1 VNFGALH
8 DFYEIDYNRRMNTKI
23 NSSVSSQ
30 QTTLDCASWIDASV
44 EAIRKQVGDRG
55 GGGGSGGEGGAV
67 ICGLSGGVDSSVL
80 AALLHKAIGNQLK
93 CIFVDHGLLRKNE
106 RNTVEATFKN
116 HFKIDLRVVD
126 ASWQFLTL
134 LEGVTDPQEKRKVIG
149 KTFID
154 VFKAEADKIKGA
166 KFLAQGTIYPDVIES
181 GDGPAGQNVKLH
193 HNVGGLPEQLGFE
206 LVEPFRYLYKNDV
219 RKIGEALG
227 LPEQIVWR
235 HPFPGPGL
243 GVRCVGEITE
253 EKLAILREA
262 DAIFLEEII
271 AADLYR
277 QAAQAFAAI
286 LPAKAVGTIGEARCY
301 QYAISLRSVDTG
313 DFMTAEWS
321 RIPHEVLAKASTRIM
336 SEVRGVSRVLY
347 DITSKPPGT
356 IEWE

>member
-1 VNFGALH
+1 
-8 DFYEIDYNRRMNTKI
+8 MNTKT
-23 NSSVSSQ
+23 NSSIPSQ
-30 QTTLDCASWIDASV
+30 QTTLDCASWIDTSV
-44 EAIRKQVGDRG
+44 ETVRKQVGNG
-55 GGGGSGGEGGAV
+55 TV
-67 ICGLSGGVDSSVL
+67 VCGLSGGVDSSVL

-106 RNTVEATFKN
+106 RTTVEATFRK
-116 HFKIDLRVVD
+116 HFQIDLRVVD
-126 ASWQFLTL
+126 AAQQFLSL
-134 LEGVTDPQEKRKVIG
+134 LKGVTDPQEKRKIIG

-154 VFKAEADKIKGA
+154 VFKAEADKIKDA

-181 GDGPAGQNVKLH
+181 GDGPAGKNIKLH

-262 DAIFLEEII
+262 DAIFLEEIT
-271 AADLYR
+271 AANLYR
-277 QAAQAFAAI
+277 QAAQTFAAI
-286 LPAKAVGTIGEARCY
+286 LPAKAVGTIGDNRCY
-301 QYAISLRSVDTG
+301 QYAIALRSIETS

-321 RIPHEVLAKASTRIM
+321 RIPHEILAKISSRIM
-336 SEVRGVSRVLY
+336 NEVQGVARILY
-347 DITSKPPGT
+347 DITPKPPGT